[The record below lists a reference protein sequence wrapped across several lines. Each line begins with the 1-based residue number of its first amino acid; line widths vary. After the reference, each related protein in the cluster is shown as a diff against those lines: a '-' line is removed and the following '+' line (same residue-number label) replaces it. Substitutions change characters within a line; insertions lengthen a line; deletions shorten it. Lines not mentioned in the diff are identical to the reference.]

1 MKYKNINLP
10 DGLGEQSITF
20 IKRFIDN
27 LDKTGTLSQLDELAL
42 YLLANSYEDYLNA
55 TAIVRKEGMVVTSD
69 RHNAAPHPCV
79 KIAKDAQT
87 SITNILKEIGGTLR
101 ARSVIK
107 QVMNETEESPLAE
120 FVKGNK

>member
-1 MKYKNINLP
+1 MRYKNINLP
-10 DGLGEQSITF
+10 DGLGEQSTAF

-27 LDKTGTLSQLDELAL
+27 LEKTNTLSQLDELAL
-42 YLLANSYEDYLNA
+42 YLLANSYDDYLKA
-55 TAIVRKEGMVVTSD
+55 TAIVREEGMVVTSD

-87 SITNILKEIGGTLR
+87 SITNILKEIGGTVR

-107 QVMNETEESPLAE
+107 QIAQETEASPLEAFIKE
-120 FVKGNK
+120 NK